1 MTEYEVEPQHCLWL
15 LWDKVEQG
23 STEAAF
29 TRGEHRC
36 GEPLDENCKKPTRTR
51 DDIFSLLILNFLSY
65 GLCIADVGSIDC
77 LHSILRP
84 NLLRIYVKEHL
95 KVVDPDLQQGLLFPL
110 LGGVAVVK
118 TRTFTPWTPGPSP
131 PL

>member
-1 MTEYEVEPQHCLWL
+1 MVCVLPMW
-15 LWDKVEQG
+15 
-23 STEAAF
+23 EALIVCTAF
-29 TRGEHRC
+29 RGQIC
-36 GEPLDENCKKPTRTR
+36 SGYN
-51 DDIFSLLILNFLSY
+51 ILY
-65 GLCIADVGSIDC
+65 A
-77 LHSILRP
+77 
-84 NLLRIYVKEHL
+84 KEHL